1 MTDSGRVDRTA
12 FAVATSHE
20 AAAEADRRYW
30 WSRSPEERRR
40 AVETLRHRNYGAD
53 AASGRV
59 ERTLEITRRGV
70 VSE

>member
-1 MTDSGRVDRTA
+1 MTDPDRVDRTA

-40 AVETLRHRNYGAD
+40 AVETLRQRNYGD

-59 ERTLEITRRGV
+59 ERVLEITRRRPR
-70 VSE
+70 